1 LRSKVCLGYLAAG
14 LVAAALYPMLSP
26 TAGSLLFT
34 GIAVTAFAATVAGIH
49 IHRPRPRWAWY
60 LVALG
65 MLLWVGGAVSW
76 SVYTVILHVPIP
88 SPSAADIPY
97 LLAYPVQAVGLLG
110 LIRARSP
117 ERDRAGVIDS
127 LIVAV
132 GLGAVSW
139 VFFMSPYLHVV
150 GLSPVQRAVSM
161 AYPFLDTVLVAVLVR
176 LLFAVGRRGAAY
188 WLLTVGTLVLVAS
201 DSVWATEV
209 LSGRFVPAEAL
220 FSGWMVYMVGWGA
233 AALHPSMRRL
243 SEPVDQSVVVPGRWR
258 LLFLGLGAVLAP
270 SIILL
275 EEVRGTSRHGAVL
288 AALAVVLFG
297 LVMLRVRSLMVD
309 VAEHQRIENELA
321 KLARIVEFSTD
332 AIYGVDD
339 QLVIATWNGGAER
352 LFGYSA
358 AEAVGLP
365 VSALIPQERRRDLAL
380 FERLR
385 AGGAVEELETLR
397 RRKDGSEFPV
407 SVTVSPILDPAN
419 RFVGVSVIARDVS
432 DRQKAEAAER
442 ANLAKSEFLS
452 RMSHELRTPLNAIL
466 GFAQLLEMDALDPE
480 QREGTQQIL
489 KAGRHLL
496 GLIDEVLDVSRVDSG
511 RLSLSVE
518 ALDLSELVEETV
530 DLIRPLAAQRDI
542 TVSVPTANDGSVV
555 LADRQR
561 LKQVLLNLLSNAVK
575 YNQEGGRVVVA
586 WSNVAADRLRVAVA
600 DTGPGIPLEVRGR
613 LFSPFDRLGAEQTTV
628 QGSGLGLALAK
639 RLVEAM
645 GGSIGLECEEG
656 SGARFWIEL
665 PVRVPPAA
673 PDGSS
678 DAAEHVPE
686 KARVP

>member
-1 LRSKVCLGYLAAG
+1 
-14 LVAAALYPMLSP
+14 
-26 TAGSLLFT
+26 
-34 GIAVTAFAATVAGIH
+34 
-49 IHRPRPRWAWY
+49 
-60 LVALG
+60 
-65 MLLWVGGAVSW
+65 
-76 SVYTVILHVPIP
+76 
-88 SPSAADIPY
+88 
-97 LLAYPVQAVGLLG
+97 
-110 LIRARSP
+110 
-117 ERDRAGVIDS
+117 
-127 LIVAV
+127 
-132 GLGAVSW
+132 
-139 VFFMSPYLHVV
+139 
-150 GLSPVQRAVSM
+150 
-161 AYPFLDTVLVAVLVR
+161 
-176 LLFAVGRRGAAY
+176 
-188 WLLTVGTLVLVAS
+188 
-201 DSVWATEV
+201 
-209 LSGRFVPAEAL
+209 
-220 FSGWMVYMVGWGA
+220 
-233 AALHPSMRRL
+233 
-243 SEPVDQSVVVPGRWR
+243 
-258 LLFLGLGAVLAP
+258 
-270 SIILL
+270 
-275 EEVRGTSRHGAVL
+275 
-288 AALAVVLFG
+288 
-297 LVMLRVRSLMVD
+297 
-309 VAEHQRIENELA
+309 
-321 KLARIVEFSTD
+321 
-332 AIYGVDD
+332 
-339 QLVIATWNGGAER
+339 LVIATWNGGAER

-575 YNQEGGRVVVA
+575 YNREGGRVLVA
-586 WSNVAADRLRVAVA
+586 SSNVAPDRLRLAVA

-645 GGSIGLECEEG
+645 GGSIGFECEEG
-656 SGARFWIEL
+656 SGATFWIEL
-665 PVRVPPAA
+665 PLRVPPV
-673 PDGSS
+673 PSDDSS
-678 DAAEHVPE
+678 DTAEHVPE